1 MHESPDN
8 RLISLFFYRPQP
20 TDVFRGVFVPN
31 DDGLMDLITDP
42 VTGVLR
48 VVGVD
53 PLLWF
58 QPQPTVFSRDPWE
71 WSSLPWW
78 SGAVGAPEHT
88 YLEESTPE
96 DRLVRWLYS
105 FQDEVLDWPPFS
117 EKEPPLESQEELE
130 EPGEQEAQPAPRR
143 RRRGRRSGRLVRERR
158 IAALIQRWR
167 PI

>member
-1 MHESPDN
+1 
-8 RLISLFFYRPQP
+8 
-20 TDVFRGVFVPN
+20 
-31 DDGLMDLITDP
+31 MDLIIDP

-58 QPQPTVFSRDPWE
+58 RPRPAVFPRDPWE
-71 WSSLPWW
+71 CSSLPWW
-78 SGAVGAPEHT
+78 SGAVDRTEPT
-88 YLEESTPE
+88 YLEEGTPE
-96 DRLVRWLYS
+96 DRLVRWLSS

-117 EKEPPLESQEELE
+117 EEEPPLESQEELE
-130 EPGEQEAQPAPRR
+130 EPGEPEEAQPAPKR
-143 RRRGRRSGRLVRERR
+143 RRRGQRSGRMVRERR